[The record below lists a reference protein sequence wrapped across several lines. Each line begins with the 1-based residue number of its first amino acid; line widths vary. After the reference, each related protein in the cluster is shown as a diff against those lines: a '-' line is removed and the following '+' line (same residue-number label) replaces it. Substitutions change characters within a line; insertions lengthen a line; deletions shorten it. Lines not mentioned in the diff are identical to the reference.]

1 MNILP
6 VSEKMKK
13 ELAKYF
19 NKETN
24 RYDIGAILNDMPEPE
39 FGNYDHIYAGTDIDD
54 QVVKHDFLS
63 AAHQLNEELESTPET
78 VAVDHDSETE
88 ITIKTINEN
97 NVEEKIKTG
106 DVITV
111 KPHSTYQHL
120 VQNAVVT
127 PAIEHK
133 HNGYKNAVV
142 IGLYDDGVGGTSVE
156 VEFPSGR
163 IDNVPLEYC
172 QKHADQ

>member
-54 QVVKHDFLS
+54 QVVEHDFLS

-88 ITIKTINEN
+88 IEIDSIEITIKTN
-97 NVEEKIKTG
+97 NDGWSVQPVLYIVEGYELDDFDETE
-106 DVITV
+106 
-111 KPHSTYQHL
+111 
-120 VQNAVVT
+120 
-127 PAIEHK
+127 IELPNHEL
-133 HNGYKNAVV
+133 
-142 IGLYDDGVGGTSVE
+142 IDEEMILYDNGDDFTVE
-156 VEFPSGR
+156 IS
-163 IDNVPLEYC
+163 IDEIRKAIPQWIDRYNAIYNDEYV
-172 QKHADQ
+172 